1 MKKTALVIGATG
13 LIGKALVYELLKQ
26 DAISKVITLT
36 RKPLVLDQT
45 DLADKRPNDKKLNQ
59 QRFENHTIDFSKLA
73 QYSEHFKQVDM
84 LFSCLGTTKKLAG
97 SINNQRVVDVDYQY
111 DAAKLAYECGV
122 EEYFLVSSSGASASS
137 ISPYLKMK
145 GELENKVIALGF
157 KRCVILRPSLLI
169 GERADKRPGEFFA
182 GKVMP
187 LLSCVPLLNKYRPIK
202 GIEVAQKMAQ
212 LAIEDINSSA
222 VKSVKYYTLDEVFVT
237 E

>member
-13 LIGKALVYELLKQ
+13 LIGKALVNELLAQ
-26 DAISKVITLT
+26 DTIEKVITLT
-36 RKPLVLDQT
+36 RSPL
-45 DLADKRPNDKKLNQ
+45 ALNQ
-59 QRFENHTIDFSKLA
+59 AELGERFENHTIDFSKLA

-111 DAAKLAYECGV
+111 GAAKLAYECGV

-145 GELENKVIALGF
+145 GELEDKVIALDF
-157 KRCVILRPSLLI
+157 KCCVIFRPLLLI

-187 LLSCVPLLNKYRPIK
+187 LLSYLSVLKKYRPIK
-202 GIEVAQKMAQ
+202 GAEVAKKMAYV
-212 LAIEDINSSA
+212 AAHTATARA
-222 VKSVKYYTLDEVFVT
+222 VEYYTLDEIFMMG
-237 E
+237 